1 MNETYHIKLVIA
13 DRGDNA
19 YNSAVFIGPFDI
31 GQVDLG
37 VDLTQN
43 DGNALCNG
51 QSYIL
56 DTHLDP
62 TEYSFEWFK
71 DDVEIEGETG
81 ATLTVTEDG
90 EYTVTAQ
97 YLLSTCA
104 GTDSI
109 VIEFYPAVEE
119 VTGNPAD
126 LAECDSSGYDVFDL
140 SDNTT
145 TILEGLT
152 PADYTVTYYASEAEA
167 QDGTADG
174 LDLSYTN
181 TVQFE
186 QPIWVR
192 IFNNVTGC
200 FGVKTFNLIVSTTPP
215 VVTITPDFSIC
226 FSGGSGE
233 ITVTSTDFD
242 PADATYTWTHDG
254 NDIADTTSTITVTEG
269 GVYEVTANHL
279 GCTATASTTVG
290 VIPAPVPEVPADVDA
305 CNSYILPVFATTGQ
319 TYLNVNGDPLSPG
332 DVLTDTQVVTVR
344 AESNTTPPCYAE
356 DTFQVTIVPGPVLAP
371 VTDVAACD
379 SYTLPALAEGN
390 YFTATGG
397 GGTPLSAGAVIETT
411 QTIYV
416 YVETLTCTSEV
427 FFKVTISTA
436 PVIDAPVDVAAC
448 GTYELPPLAG
458 GNYYTE
464 ELGGGTMLNAGDAVT
479 LTQTIYVYEAA
490 ADNADCYSQNSFEVV
505 IVPAP
510 VVDVT
515 QGCEDGAYVLGAD
528 TANGTYVWTD
538 PSGVEIGTEATVIVK
553 VAGLYHVTVTPVA
566 ETDCPFVVDVPVE
579 STACSIPRGISPDN
593 DGKNDEF
600 DLTALDVM
608 KLRIYNR
615 YGTEVY
621 SYSNYTNQWHGQQDS
636 GSELPT
642 GTYFYM
648 VERRNGISLT
658 GWVYINRRD

>member
-1 MNETYHIKLVIA
+1 
-13 DRGDNA
+13 
-19 YNSAVFIGPFDI
+19 
-31 GQVDLG
+31 
-37 VDLTQN
+37 
-43 DGNALCNG
+43 
-51 QSYIL
+51 
-56 DTHLDP
+56 
-62 TEYSFEWFK
+62 
-71 DDVEIEGETG
+71 
-81 ATLTVTEDG
+81 
-90 EYTVTAQ
+90 
-97 YLLSTCA
+97 
-104 GTDSI
+104 
-109 VIEFYPAVEE
+109 
-119 VTGNPAD
+119 
-126 LAECDSSGYDVFDL
+126 
-140 SDNTT
+140 
-145 TILEGLT
+145 
-152 PADYTVTYYASEAEA
+152 
-167 QDGTADG
+167 
-174 LDLSYTN
+174 
-181 TVQFE
+181 
-186 QPIWVR
+186 
-192 IFNNVTGC
+192 
-200 FGVKTFNLIVSTTPP
+200 
-215 VVTITPDFSIC
+215 
-226 FSGGSGE
+226 
-233 ITVTSTDFD
+233 
-242 PADATYTWTHDG
+242 
-254 NDIADTTSTITVTEG
+254 
-269 GVYEVTANHL
+269 
-279 GCTATASTTVG
+279 
-290 VIPAPVPEVPADVDA
+290 
-305 CNSYILPVFATTGQ
+305 
-319 TYLNVNGDPLSPG
+319 
-332 DVLTDTQVVTVR
+332 
-344 AESNTTPPCYAE
+344 
-356 DTFQVTIVPGPVLAP
+356 
-371 VTDVAACD
+371 
-379 SYTLPALAEGN
+379 
-390 YFTATGG
+390 
-397 GGTPLSAGAVIETT
+397 
-411 QTIYV
+411 V